1 MIGGI
6 FETIGRTLGVGK
18 EKFFLE
24 LDEAAETA
32 ESIAKSTVEK
42 VKAPAAKA
50 VEAVKEVSGDV
61 ADKAKDAAARA
72 EDAIEKATAKNAAK
86 APDKKEAKKE
96 EAKKKAA
103 KKTTAKKGASQN
115 GSAPVAAEPAPVAA
129 LPPAPPTPEELIVNA
144 IAAGSKK
151 TDAQGNVIEAV
162 QTFSTDHLM
171 PLGNSSRRRPGPSF
185 GAFKSMAKEVNPR
198 LRN

>member
-32 ESIAKSTVEK
+32 ENLVEK

-50 VEAVKEVSGDV
+50 VAAVKELSEDV
-61 ADKAKDAAARA
+61 VDKASDAVGKAKGTTAKA
-72 EDAIEKATAKNAAK
+72 EDALEQAAAKNGAK
-86 APDKKEAKKE
+86 APSKKEAKKT
-96 EAKKKAA
+96 AT
-103 KKTTAKKGASQN
+103 KKTAAKKGASQN
-115 GSAPVAAEPAPVAA
+115 GATEPAPVAA
-129 LPPAPPTPEELIVNA
+129 LPPAPPTSEELIVNA
-144 IAAGSKK
+144 IAAGGKK
-151 TDAQGNVIEAV
+151 TDAQGNVIEAA
-162 QTFSTDHLM
+162 QNFSTDHLM
-171 PLGNSSRRRPGPSF
+171 PLGNRSRRRPGPSF

>member
-61 ADKAKDAAARA
+61 AEKAKDAAAKA

-86 APDKKEAKKE
+86 TPDKK

-115 GSAPVAAEPAPVAA
+115 GAAPVAAEPAPVAA

-151 TDAQGNVIEAV
+151 TDAQGNLVEEV

-171 PLGNSSRRRPGPSF
+171 PLGNRSRRRPGPSF

-198 LRN
+198 LKN

>member
-61 ADKAKDAAARA
+61 ADKAKDAAAKA
-72 EDAIEKATAKNAAK
+72 EDAIEKATAKNAGK
-86 APDKKEAKKE
+86 APEKK

-103 KKTTAKKGASQN
+103 QKTAAKKGTSQN
-115 GSAPVAAEPAPVAA
+115 GAAPVAAEPAPVAA

-151 TDAQGNVIEAV
+151 TDAQGNLVEEV

-171 PLGNSSRRRPGPSF
+171 PLGNSRRRRPGPSF

>member
-32 ESIAKSTVEK
+32 ENLVEK

-50 VEAVKEVSGDV
+50 VAAVKELSEDV
-61 ADKAKDAAARA
+61 VDKASDAVDKAKDAAAKG
-72 EDAIEKATAKNAAK
+72 EDTLDKAAAKNGAK
-86 APDKKEAKKE
+86 APDKK
-96 EAKKKAA
+96 AA
-103 KKTTAKKGASQN
+103 KKTAAKKGANQN
-115 GSAPVAAEPAPVAA
+115 GANSMDADSTQVAT
-129 LPPAPPTPEELIVNA
+129 LPPAPPTTEELIVKA
-144 IAAGSKK
+144 IAAGGKK
-151 TDAQGNVIEAV
+151 TDAQGNIVEET
-162 QTFSTDHLM
+162 QNFSTDHLM
-171 PLGNSSRRRPGPSF
+171 PLGNRSRRRPGPSLS
-185 GAFKSMAKEVNPR
+185 AFKGMAKEVNPR